1 MKKSKGP
8 PVPVCPQLP
17 LFLLAKSGRPLA
29 WNHDGT
35 KAAIGYSDGLLAL
48 AAGAALQ
55 KRGLGPIRVLSVS
68 TEKRFR
74 EVVSQLARHGVHR
87 MIWNHDG
94 GSATHQVIDLC

>member
-1 MKKSKGP
+1 MKKRTGP
-8 PVPVCPQLP
+8 PAPFCPQLP
-17 LFLLAKSGRPLA
+17 VFLLAKSGRPLA

-35 KAAIGYSDGLLAL
+35 KAVIGYSNGLLAL
-48 AAGAALQ
+48 AAGEVLQ

-68 TEKRFR
+68 TEERFR

-94 GSATHQVIDLC
+94 GSATHEVIHLS